1 MKLAVF
7 GTGCL
12 GLVAARAADAQY
24 DRRII
29 GQST

>member
-1 MKLAVF
+1 MKLTVF

-12 GLVAARAADAQY
+12 DLATARAADAQY